1 MSSIRMHKPSSML
14 NDVWLENSTNS
25 AKSISVLMSLY
36 AGNATKPMPKKKRVK
51 KKVLNGQ

>member
-1 MSSIRMHKPSSML
+1 ML

-25 AKSISVLMSLY
+25 AKSISVLMSLCT
-36 AGNATKPMPKKKRVK
+36 GNATRPMTKKKRVK